1 MGIPVV
7 AGDDRQAMMANAVQL
22 VQVISFGR
30 FGEHKVELAAHEKDA
45 YNAALTFLAAQFRRG
60 FRPTRMVQAEEIA
73 APSVL
78 GPLRGMTPDFLIV
91 EDPAP

>member
-60 FRPTRMVQAEEIA
+60 FRPTRLVPVDEVGGTLQLQPPSAP
-73 APSVL
+73 APSW
-78 GPLRGMTPDFLIV
+78 PLV

>member
-30 FGEHKVELAAHEKDA
+30 FGERAVELAAHEKDA
-45 YNAALTFLAAQFRRG
+45 YNAALMFLAAQFRRG
-60 FRPTRMVQAEEIA
+60 FRPTRMVAVDQVGEMVPLQPPSAS
-73 APSVL
+73 APSW
-78 GPLRGMTPDFLIV
+78 PLV